1 MVNQI
6 PAIINTNPQEPKS
19 SKAEITVKLDIQSII
34 PSNNFGK
41 EQWEIQG
48 MAEEID
54 RYYSKKYWIP
64 KAGFEKPEMGKS
76 YSASLRRRRLGQT
89 KEGVIKEGRNEDG
102 SFIKHN
108 WDWEIM
114 ELNSLDS
121 KPQDAHAD
129 TPWAIT
135 EEEKQMSA
143 SQELQE
149 EIKKSI
155 PSTATKDQQIAR
167 AVAFKGAIDI
177 EIAKLDNKI
186 TDGADSLS
194 KIIEN
199 SDIFFD
205 YLTQ

>member
-114 ELNSLDS
+114 ELNSLDGNS
-121 KPQDAHAD
+121 QDAHAD

-143 SQELQE
+143 SQEIQE

-155 PSTATKDQQIAR
+155 PSTATRDQQIAR
-167 AVAFKGAIDI
+167 SVAFKGAIDI
-177 EIAKLDNKI
+177 EIAKFNNKL

-194 KIIEN
+194 KIVEN